1 MSYLEIKMICENDE
15 NDDKTQEVSGED
27 RSETNYFK
35 NKSKKSILL
44 IMNFIFVN

>member
-15 NDDKTQEVSGED
+15 NGEKTQEVSGED

-35 NKSKKSILL
+35 NKSKWKHST
-44 IMNFIFVN
+44 NYEFYFC